1 MPDGSD
7 NLDILVICLGL
18 VVILG
23 GSLFGAGR
31 ARAARATPSAPG
43 PVLPWIVGGM
53 SALLILGCLAYFVFG
68 GP

>member
-1 MPDGSD
+1 MPDGPD
-7 NLDILVICLGL
+7 NLDVLVICLGL

-31 ARAARATPSAPG
+31 ARAASAAPFDPG
-43 PVLPWIVGGM
+43 SFLPWVVGGVF
-53 SALLILGCLAYFVFG
+53 ALLILGCLAYFVFG